1 MEFSALLTSA
11 GINIGLCALFLSL
24 YSVLRKQP
32 HNYGVYFGRRLAEE
46 KFRQQVDYFSLE
58 RLLPTAGWIV
68 KAYWCTEEE
77 IRRVAGLDSV
87 VFLRLFIFRFFSILI
102 YAPFS
107 TAGISIFNHDLHR
120 LIGSSFLLWTYLDT

>member
-11 GINIGLCALFLSL
+11 GINIGVCILFLSL

-32 HNYGVYFGRRLAEE
+32 HNFSVYFGRRLAEE
-46 KFRQQVDYFSLE
+46 KFQKQDDYFSFE

-77 IRRVAGLDSV
+77 IRQVAGLDSV
-87 VFLRLFIFRFFSILI
+87 VFLRLFIFRFFSSALL
-102 YAPFS
+102 YLAYYMYYHLSS
-107 TAGISIFNHDLHR
+107 TLMVEI
-120 LIGSSFLLWTYLDT
+120 T